1 LLTRLRSSSGG
12 AFRFVTRLF
21 LDSPCGGAVSL
32 ADDTA
37 SNSFSAM
44 TANRSLPSSDPPS
57 PCIGVCVI
65 NPQTQ
70 LCEGCSRTL
79 DEIAAWWDYTP
90 NQKHRVIEQLEE
102 RLARIMDS
110 TFFD

>member
-1 LLTRLRSSSGG
+1 
-12 AFRFVTRLF
+12 
-21 LDSPCGGAVSL
+21 
-32 ADDTA
+32 
-37 SNSFSAM
+37 M
-44 TANRSLPSSDPPS
+44 TAAPSSPSSDPPS

-70 LCEGCSRTL
+70 LCEGCFRTL

-90 NQKHRVIEQLEE
+90 EQKRVVLAKLDG
-102 RLARIMDS
+102 RLARIIDG